1 MTAGEL
7 LFGAGA
13 VADGYREHLEPVI
26 FRPWADRLVA
36 FAEPRPGQRLLDV
49 ASGTGVVARA
59 AAAVLGPEGRV
70 IASDISSGM
79 LAHVPVGYPPGAATL
94 EVLECSATELALP
107 ESSVDV
113 VLCQQGLPFIPDR
126 AAAAREMHRVL
137 RPGGTAAVAVWLAGR
152 RLDPMATCADV
163 LLEHGV
169 AEPSPGAWDLQR
181 FCMSPEQVEDVLTS
195 AGFVDVEVRVEE
207 LTVGWPSAADAARGI
222 QGTPFYPVLAAMD
235 PDRRRSVEAALVQR
249 MGGPDGE
256 ALPVVMTAV
265 LGRGTAG

>member
-207 LTVGWPSAADAARGI
+207 LTVSWSSAAAAARGI